1 MRLFPIIPLALAG
14 LLWGCS
20 TAERVGRPPS
30 AKEIVRINEA
40 ATEGRALA
48 VEYTPEAATPW
59 TPALPGAACAGGSCG
74 SPPVQPLCAG
84 GPCPPAVGQVDDD
97 PASVYSIDARELTLN
112 LKNGARASIPLEW
125 VSGLK
130 VTAYSRARGA
140 AIGAALG
147 GSLEVGA
154 LGLLILAL
162 RGGSSDPGA
171 MQSHGCDASCG
182 GVFALVAIEGA
193 LVGGLI
199 GALIGTPHHFVLGDV
214 PTVARDR

>member
-1 MRLFPIIPLALAG
+1 MRLSPIIPFALAG
-14 LLWGCS
+14 VLSGCS

-30 AKEIVRINEA
+30 ANEIVRINEA
-40 ATEGRALA
+40 AREGRALV
-48 VEYTPEAATPW
+48 VEYTPEAATPG

-84 GPCPPAVGQVDDD
+84 GSCPQVGVGQVDDD

-147 GSLEVGA
+147 GGLEVGA

-162 RGGSSDPGA
+162 RGA
-171 MQSHGCDASCG
+171 N
-182 GVFALVAIEGA
+182 
-193 LVGGLI
+193 
-199 GALIGTPHHFVLGDV
+199 
-214 PTVARDR
+214 